1 MVATRW
7 LPADTRPPAA
17 LDALFAA
24 PVAAWAA
31 HWFANGQVRT
41 PRLEQGAG
49 GAAAW
54 RENDAGLAI
63 GFAPDTAL
71 AIGAHI
77 LGLSGQARD
86 GADRAL
92 MESMAEPCLI
102 DLRDRLA
109 ALTGGGGGARPVTH
123 VPRWSATL
131 RDGLAF
137 GLSDA
142 LFAALCV
149 RTLPP
154 VTPEPLGSG
163 AQALAAIG
171 VSVGAA
177 VGRAA
182 MRVADLRAL
191 EVGDVVVLD
200 HPLADPVPIAVDG
213 RPLPRGRVRVVP
225 AHPAPVLEIVDVAA

>member
-31 HWFANGQVRT
+31 HWFADGQVRT
-41 PRLEQGAG
+41 PRLERGAG
-49 GAAAW
+49 GAPAW

-63 GFAPDTAL
+63 GMSPDTAL

-92 MESMAEPCLI
+92 MESVAEPCLI

-109 ALTGGGGGARPVTH
+109 ALTGGGGASPVTH
-123 VPRWSATL
+123 APRWSATL

-154 VTPEPLGSG
+154 VTPVPLGSG

-200 HPLADPVPIAVDG
+200 HPLADPVPIVVDG

-225 AHPAPVLEIVDVAA
+225 ADPAPVLEIVDVAA